1 MPYFIDEGKKG
12 LLLKEDAPQQ
22 LADLMTELLSV
33 FYNNKE
39 NVAKMPNII
48 FKNILGMQ

>member
-1 MPYFIDEGKKG
+1 MPYFIDEGKTG
-12 LLLKEDAPQQ
+12 LLLKEDAPQR
-22 LADLMTELLSV
+22 LADLMKELLSV
-33 FYNNKE
+33 FYNKE